1 MTKSEIR
8 RAKEISGAIPSMS
21 ESSPLDRCIQEWE
34 EAIQLWEDKAIDA
47 AEYDGLFKAFEA
59 ASKKAICDGQMISA
73 VMAEAAVRSQVE
85 WKDRYINVQTASIVA
100 EKAKRMLRLAEAKW
114 ETERSKEVSL
124 RKVK

>member
-1 MTKSEIR
+1 MEGYSLEHPKNSLDVCIEDW
-8 RAKEISGAIPSMS
+8 EQAIHIW
-21 ESSPLDRCIQEWE
+21 ES
-34 EAIQLWEDKAIDA
+34 KALEA
-47 AEYDGLFKAFEA
+47 AEVDGMFKAFEA
-59 ASKKAICDGQMISA
+59 ASKKAICDGQKISA

-85 WKDRYINVQTASIVA
+85 WKDRYIKVQTANIES

>member
-1 MTKSEIR
+1 
-8 RAKEISGAIPSMS
+8 
-21 ESSPLDRCIQEWE
+21 
-34 EAIQLWEDKAIDA
+34 
-47 AEYDGLFKAFEA
+47 
-59 ASKKAICDGQMISA
+59 
-73 VMAEAAVRSQVE
+73 MAEAAVRSQVE